1 MVLPTVSLCAAK
13 SHIADVWRVNMR
25 RGGMYVSTRSR
36 LRLIITA
43 GVLIMVAYW
52 VLYDDGRDGFA
63 DGVTL
68 NAVYDEDARSITV
81 AFSDGT
87 EEATSSTLEILGMFS
102 PYERTFSGY
111 SFTEVVP
118 FGDPPDSGWDAYSV
132 VVSAEHPEHGS
143 VMVSTGIHRA
153 AEKPPAVAV
162 SWP

>member
-1 MVLPTVSLCAAK
+1 
-13 SHIADVWRVNMR
+13 MR